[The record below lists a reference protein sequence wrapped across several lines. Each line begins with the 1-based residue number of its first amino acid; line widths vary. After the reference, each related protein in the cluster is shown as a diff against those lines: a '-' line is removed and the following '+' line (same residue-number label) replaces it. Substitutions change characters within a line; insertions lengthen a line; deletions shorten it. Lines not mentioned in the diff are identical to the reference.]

1 MKKQLGLT
9 LIELMIV
16 VAIVGILAAIVVP
29 TYSELMRRGRVA
41 SAKAMLHEVLQHQE
55 RFYSENNTF
64 TVNMADLGYGAG
76 PTYLTERGGHSI
88 TLAIGPTGDII
99 TSVTVTATP
108 VVADAKCGELGLSSN
123 MAKTASGTA
132 PETCW

>member
-29 TYSELMRRGRVA
+29 TYSEQMRRGRVA

-64 TVNMADLGYGAG
+64 TVDMAALGYGAG
-76 PTYLTERGGHSI
+76 PYLTERGGH
-88 TLAIGPTGDII
+88 TVALAIGPTGDII

-108 VVADAKCGELGLSSN
+108 VVADTKCGVLSLSSN
-123 MAKTASGTA
+123 MAKTATGTA

>member
-1 MKKQLGLT
+1 MTKQRGVT
-9 LIELMIV
+9 LIELMVV

-29 TYSELMRRGRVA
+29 TYTEQVRRGRVA

-64 TVNMADLGYGAG
+64 TVDMADLGYGAG
-76 PTYLTERGGHSI
+76 PYLTERGGHTI
-88 TLAIGPTGDII
+88 ALAIGPTGEIT

-108 VVADAKCGELGLSSN
+108 VVADTKCGVLGLSSN

-132 PETCW
+132 PATCW